1 MSAVLHTGLRAPAPR
16 LEAPL
21 VDAHSAFAHDVLEG
35 LGRPR
40 KSIPSAWLYDLRG
53 SQLFEQITTLD
64 EYYPARNEHALL
76 QRALPHVAKA
86 CGRAA
91 LVLELGS
98 GSSRKTEP
106 LLAALDTPA
115 AYVPLD
121 ISAEFLAQSVQ
132 GLRARFPCLPIHPVV
147 ADFTDTASLRDGVAG
162 VAALH
167 AGQRLVF
174 FPGSTIGN
182 LLPRDAMVLLEQ
194 LGRSTGRGTLLLVG
208 ADATQ
213 DPALLLPAYD
223 DREGVTAAFNKNLL
237 ARINRELDGDFESSD
252 FEHQAR
258 WNAPE
263 HRIEM
268 HLVARRALSVQVLG
282 RRFAFDAGESI
293 HTEHCHKH
301 TLLTF
306 RALARHAGWAH
317 RDFWMDHVSC
327 YALHLLEFVD

>member
-1 MSAVLHTGLRAPAPR
+1 MSAVLDIGLRAPAPR
-16 LEAPL
+16 LEPAT
-21 VDAHSAFAHDVLEG
+21 VAQGAFAHDVLEG
-35 LGRPR
+35 LSRPR
-40 KSIPSAWLYDLRG
+40 KSIPSTWLYDLRG

-76 QRALPHVAKA
+76 QRALPHIAKA

-91 LVLELGS
+91 LVIELGS
-98 GSSRKTEP
+98 GSSRKTER
-106 LLAALDTPA
+106 LLAALEAPA
-115 AYVPLD
+115 GYVPLD

-132 GLRARFPCLPIHPVV
+132 ALRARFPQLPIHPVV
-147 ADFTDTASLRDGVAG
+147 ADFSDTASLSDALAG
-162 VAALH
+162 VQRLH
-167 AGQRLVF
+167 AGQRLAF

-182 LLPRDAMVLLEQ
+182 LLPRDAMALLAA
-194 LGRSTGRGTLLLVG
+194 LGRATGRGTLLAIG

-213 DPALLLPAYD
+213 DPALLLPAYN

-237 ARINRELDGDFESSD
+237 VRINRELDGDFELSD
-252 FEHQAR
+252 FEHEAR
-258 WNAPE
+258 WNVPE

-268 HLVARRALSVQVLG
+268 HLVARRALGVQVLG
-282 RRFAFDAGESI
+282 RRFSFDAGESI

-317 RDFWMDHVSC
+317 RDFWMDPVSC

>member
-1 MSAVLHTGLRAPAPR
+1 MSAVLQAGLRASAPHPET
-16 LEAPL
+16 LA
-21 VDAHSAFAHDVLEG
+21 AAAQGAFAHDVLDG
-35 LGRPR
+35 LARAQ
-40 KSIPSAWLYDLRG
+40 KSIASTWLYDLRG
-53 SQLFEQITTLD
+53 SQLFEQITTLE
-64 EYYPARNEHALL
+64 EYYPARSEHTLL
-76 QRALPHVAKA
+76 QRALPHIAKA
-86 CGRAA
+86 CGRGA
-91 LVLELGS
+91 VVVELGS
-98 GSSRKTEP
+98 GSSRKTGP

-121 ISAEFLAQSVQ
+121 ISGEFLARSVQ
-132 GLRARFPCLPIHPVV
+132 ALSTRFPRLPIQPVV
-147 ADFTDTASLRDGVAG
+147 ADFTDTASLREALAG
-162 VAALH
+162 VAALR
-167 AGQRLVF
+167 AGQRLAF

-182 LLPRDAMVLLEQ
+182 LLPSDAMALLDQ
-194 LGRSTGRGTLLLVG
+194 LGRATGRGALLVIG

-237 ARINRELDGDFESSD
+237 VRINRELDGDFDLAD

-258 WNAPE
+258 WIASE

-268 HLVARRALSVQVLG
+268 HLVARRALRVRVLG
-282 RRFAFDAGESI
+282 HRFTFEAGESI

-306 RALARHAGWAH
+306 RALARHVGWAH

-327 YALHLLEFVD
+327 YALHLLEYVG

>member
-1 MSAVLHTGLRAPAPR
+1 MSAVLETGLRAPAPR
-16 LEAPL
+16 AEAAA
-21 VDAHSAFAHDVLEG
+21 VAARGAFAQDVLDG
-35 LGRPR
+35 LARPR
-40 KSIPSAWLYDLRG
+40 KSIPSTWLYDLRG

-64 EYYPARNEHALL
+64 EYYPSRNEEALL
-76 QRALPHVAKA
+76 QRALPHIALA
-86 CGRAA
+86 CGRDA
-91 LVLELGS
+91 LVIELGS
-98 GSSRKTEP
+98 GSSRKTER
-106 LLAALDTPA
+106 LLAALEAPA

-121 ISAEFLAQSVQ
+121 ISAEFLAQAVQ
-132 GLRARFPCLPIHPVV
+132 GLHGRFPQLPLHPLV
-147 ADFTDTASLRDGVAG
+147 ADFADAASLRDALAC

-167 AGQRLVF
+167 GGRRLVF

-182 LLPRDAMVLLEQ
+182 LLPQAAMALLEE
-194 LGRSTGRGTLLLVG
+194 LGRAMGRGSLLAVG

-213 DPALLLPAYD
+213 DPALLLPAYN
-223 DREGVTAAFNKNLL
+223 DRDGVTAAFNRNLL
-237 ARINRELDGDFESSD
+237 VRVNRELDGDFDLSD

-258 WNAPE
+258 WNAAE

-301 TLLTF
+301 TLLRF

-317 RDFWMDHVSC
+317 RDFWMDSVSC